1 MIDERV
7 DVMEERGSVS
17 VLVLVLLLL
26 FCDVLCEES
35 IGDVEVN
42 GGDACECVRARG
54 RWRRVGE
61 AGDVGVGVLEV
72 EVVGFSMD
80 LCRRWSAEV
89 EVEETSP

>member
-1 MIDERV
+1 MWFDRRSHVIDERV

-42 GGDACECVRARG
+42 GGDA
-54 RWRRVGE
+54 
-61 AGDVGVGVLEV
+61 
-72 EVVGFSMD
+72 
-80 LCRRWSAEV
+80 
-89 EVEETSP
+89 